1 MATVIT
7 NLLSAIPWIGKD
19 LVEFENLDNNFNY
32 FITMSYLPIIG
43 IVNSKA
49 LHKIKLRSDLERL
62 DMLKVPR
69 NFLSIFV
76 GLIDGDGYIAIT
88 KTPKNYIRID
98 LILSLDIRD
107 LDLINYIHS
116 VLKVGRVNKYHKFN
130 LVKLTISRTDLQTI
144 VFPLL
149 VYHNLYF
156 LTDTRRAQFDKAM
169 FILQNNIKKYSELP
183 NKFSVYNKLPETA
196 EDYCKLDFFPNWI
209 VGFTMASN
217 RPFKLKCSKNML
229 SKNLSKLVKSFNL
242 NNTSPTRVWSLPKSQ
257 LTKGGAFRIL
267 FNTKV
272 KIDTSAPAARSAAG
286 VSGRGGKAAPGEGN
300 YDKFAVSSV
309 NDIQKVVE
317 FFSLQGR
324 RAAPGPLSS
333 DKSRLGASNLHPLVG
348 YKLTQY
354 NNWIEEIRKNPRYK
368 NVELPERN

>member
-1 MATVIT
+1 MQMSLWGATVIT

-19 LVEFENLDNNFNY
+19 LVEFGNLDNNFNN
-32 FITMSYLPIIG
+32 FTTMSYLPIIG

-49 LHKIKLRSDLERL
+49 LHKIKLQSDKEKL
-62 DMLKVPR
+62 DMLKVPH
-69 NFLSIFV
+69 NFLSMFV

-116 VLKVGRVNKYHKFN
+116 VLKVGRVNKYPKLN
-130 LVKLTISRTDLQTI
+130 LVKLTISRTNLQTI

-183 NKFSVYNKLPETA
+183 NEFSVCNNLPKTA

-209 VGFTMASN
+209 VGFTIASN
-217 RPFKLKCSKNML
+217 KSLKLKCSKNML
-229 SKNLSKLVKSFNL
+229 SKNLSKLVKSFNK
-242 NNTSPTRVWSLPKSQ
+242 NYTSSM
-257 LTKGGAFRIL
+257 
-267 FNTKV
+267 
-272 KIDTSAPAARSAAG
+272 G
-286 VSGRGGKAAPGEGN
+286 V
-300 YDKFAVSSV
+300 
-309 NDIQKVVE
+309 
-317 FFSLQGR
+317 
-324 RAAPGPLSS
+324 
-333 DKSRLGASNLHPLVG
+333 
-348 YKLTQY
+348 
-354 NNWIEEIRKNPRYK
+354 
-368 NVELPERN
+368 